1 VTVVIGT
8 AGHIDHGKTTL
19 LRALTGTDADRLPEE
34 QRRGLTIDIGF
45 AHGSPDG
52 GPEIDYV
59 DVPGHDRLVGNM
71 LVGVGEIDAA
81 LLVVAADDGLRAQTW
96 EHLALLDAMCIEH
109 GVVAVTKADLV
120 DEARIIEVM
129 DAVEQAVVGTTLAG
143 SPSVA
148 VSGTTGEGL
157 EELRARLA
165 ELRDRAVA
173 GATEKTGAW
182 LAIDRVFT
190 VRGHGIVVTGSSRGA
205 PIAAGQSLDVI
216 PGGERLRVRAIQ
228 VHDVAVECSPGRG
241 RVGLNVAGAEMVDL
255 RRGQLL
261 VSDAQ
266 ATDVLGPV
274 ESDRMLVLLRP
285 PADLPGRRLDD
296 AWPPLDGTTL
306 RLHIGTAQVGATVG
320 RSGRDAVSLPDGTA
334 VAMLH
339 LDHPVATAIG
349 ERLVLRRPPPAG
361 LLAGGVVLDP
371 APQRGRVRRRQ
382 TPEALA
388 RLASAV
394 GSTASG
400 PAEEA
405 LLELHGWLRR
415 SHGSRLARDI
425 AAATSHD
432 LLESVD
438 AYQAEHPDHAGMPLG
453 SLRSLG
459 MVALRRRLSIP
470 DRDARPLVDELL
482 SALFSSG
489 ELVREADDVH
499 TRDHRPPQVD
509 AHLEQARSA
518 LVSQLDVAGP
528 PPLGR
533 AAEQAGCTATDIRE
547 LERSGRIVMVDDD
560 LAWSAGAFERLRG
573 LALGLTTA
581 GPLTPAALRDA
592 SGTSRKYVMALLEEL
607 DRRGILKRTPAGHV
621 RGPRA

>member
-1 VTVVIGT
+1 VTVVVGT

-45 AHGSPDG
+45 AHGSPDD
-52 GPEIDYV
+52 GPVIDYV

-71 LVGVGEIDAA
+71 LVGVGEMDAV

-96 EHLALLDAMCIEH
+96 EHLALLDAMRIER
-109 GVVAVTKADLV
+109 GVVVVTKADLV
-120 DEARIIEVM
+120 DEARLMEVM
-129 DAVEQAVVGTTLAG
+129 ADVEQAVARTTLAG

-148 VSGTTGEGL
+148 ISGTTGEGL
-157 EELRARLA
+157 EKLRASLA
-165 ELRDRAVA
+165 RLRDRAA
-173 GATEKTGAW
+173 ADASEKAGAW

-205 PIAAGQSLDVI
+205 PIVAGQSLDVV

-228 VHDVAVECSPGRG
+228 VHDVAVERAPGRG
-241 RVGLNVAGAEMVDL
+241 RVGLNVAGAEIDDL

-266 ATDVLGPV
+266 AADVLGPV
-274 ESDRMLVLLRP
+274 ESDRLLVLLRP

-296 AWPPLDGTTL
+296 VWPPLDGTTL

-320 RSGRDAVSLPDGTA
+320 RRGRDAVSLPDGTA
-334 VAMLH
+334 VAMLY
-339 LDHPVATAIG
+339 LEHPVATAVG
-349 ERLVLRRPPPAG
+349 ERLLLRRPPPAG
-361 LLAGGVVLDP
+361 LLAGGAVLDP

-382 TPEALA
+382 TPEVLA

-394 GSTASG
+394 GSASSDLM
-400 PAEEA
+400 EEA

-415 SHGSRLARDI
+415 SHGSQLAPDI
-425 AAATSHD
+425 AATTSQA

-438 AYQAEHPDHAGMPLG
+438 AYQEEHPDRAGMPLG
-453 SLRSLG
+453 PLRSVG
-459 MVALRRRLSIP
+459 VAALRRRLSITEP
-470 DRDARPLVDELL
+470 DARPLVDELL
-482 SALFSSG
+482 SASFSSG

-499 TRDHRPPQVD
+499 SRHHRPPQGD
-509 AHLEQARSA
+509 AQLERARAA
-518 LVSQLDVAGP
+518 LVVKLDVAGP
-528 PPLGR
+528 PPLGG
-533 AAEQAGCTATDIRE
+533 AAEQAGCTAADIRE
-547 LERSGRIVMVDDD
+547 LERSGRIVVVDDD
-560 LAWSAGAFERLRG
+560 LAWSAGAFERLRD
-573 LALGLTTA
+573 LALGLSAA

-592 SGTSRKYVMALLEEL
+592 SGTSRKYVMAMLEEL